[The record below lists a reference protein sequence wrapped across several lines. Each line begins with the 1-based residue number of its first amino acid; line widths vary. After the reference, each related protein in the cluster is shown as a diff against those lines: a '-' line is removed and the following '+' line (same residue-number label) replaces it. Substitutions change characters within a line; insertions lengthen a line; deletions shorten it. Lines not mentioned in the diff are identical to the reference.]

1 MLAGLV
7 RHLRRTPDRIL
18 HPLRRRRAL
27 EALLRRPR
35 PATLLIICHGNICR
49 SPFAAA
55 LLGRA
60 LPGLRVESAGFLGL
74 ARSSPAGARAA
85 AARRGVDLSSH
96 RSRLLTA
103 ELARAAELIIVMDA
117 AQRRAICD
125 RFGRLPRDVIL
136 LGDLDPAPIAA
147 RAIPDPVDQPAA
159 VFDESY
165 ACIERCAGALA
176 SALTRAPAERA
187 A

>member
-1 MLAGLV
+1 MTPPGSCRAQATGVGTATRFEVAIGGRVLARLV

-60 LPGLRVESAGFLGL
+60 LPGLRVESAGVPGL
-74 ARSSPAGARAA
+74 ARASPARARAA
-85 AARRGVDLSSH
+85 GARRGV
-96 RSRLLTA
+96 RSEEHTSELQSPCNLVCRLL
-103 ELARAAELIIVMDA
+103 L
-117 AQRRAICD
+117 
-125 RFGRLPRDVIL
+125 
-136 LGDLDPAPIAA
+136 
-147 RAIPDPVDQPAA
+147 
-159 VFDESY
+159 
-165 ACIERCAGALA
+165 
-176 SALTRAPAERA
+176 
-187 A
+187 